1 MTVILWPYNSSTK
14 GMIMEDAINSQKDVM
29 FYNSSGNFEL
39 IQAGNQIIFP
49 SFDEFREHVKKEDV
63 HLLCASSDHC
73 KKIERSLKKH
83 KIRAVTKRESFLF

>member
-14 GMIMEDAINSQKDVM
+14 GMIMEDAINNQKEVM

-49 SFDEFREHVKKEDV
+49 SFDEFKEHVQKEDV
-63 HLLCASSDHC
+63 HLLCASENHS
-73 KKIERSLKKH
+73 KKIEKALKKH
-83 KIRAVTKRESFLF
+83 KIKTVTKRESFLF